1 MKLRLLWVIILSF
14 LMFDSFCF
22 SQEINVEISSFCPI
36 VNVNESNIPDGFEID
51 LINYITEK
59 LNLKPIYHGVEF
71 CDMIKNVQ
79 DKKYDIGSAGISITS
94 ERENLID
101 FSQPTFNSGYL
112 VAHKKTDGSVFN
124 KLITIWN
131 DQNFI
136 SILISFLIFLVISS
150 VCLYFSEL
158 GQNQISDN
166 PIIGFLESFWCV
178 NCTITTVGYGDIAA
192 KNIAGRIVTLI
203 VMYTG
208 ISFFALFV
216 GVISSSFSMASI
228 SDITSIEDLKKSD
241 KTIGVVSNTTS
252 EIEAL
257 KISNN
262 ILKYPNEIELLN
274 ALINDKC
281 NFILYDYPWVN
292 NTVKNNPD
300 LEIIGEQF
308 GRHHYGFIFSE
319 DNTDLRN
326 KFNLE
331 LLKMRESGDYERIYK
346 KWFN

>member
-1 MKLRLLWVIILSF
+1 MKLGMAFLLIVIF
-14 LMFDSFCF
+14 NVNCFC
-22 SQEINVEISSFCPI
+22 QEINIEISNFTPV
-36 VNVNESNIPDGFEID
+36 VNVNKIDVPEGFEID
-51 LINYITEK
+51 LINRITEN
-59 LNLKPIYHGVEF
+59 LNLKPIYHSVEF

-79 DKKYDIGSAGISITS
+79 EKKYDMGSAGISITS

-112 VAHKKTDGSVFN
+112 VAHKKTDGTIFN

-131 DQNFI
+131 DSNFI
-136 SILISFLIFLVISS
+136 SILISFMVFLFVSS
-150 VCLYFSEL
+150 ICLYLSEL

-166 PIIGFLESFWCV
+166 PIIGLLESFWCV

-192 KNIAGRIVTLI
+192 KNVAGRIVTLV

-228 SDITSIEDLKKSD
+228 SDITCIEDLKNSD

-257 KISNN
+257 KITNN
-262 ILKYPNEIELLN
+262 IIKYPNETELLN
-274 ALINDKC
+274 ALINDEC
-281 NFILYDYPWVN
+281 NFILYDYPWIN
-292 NTVKNNPD
+292 NTVKNNSD

-319 DNTDLRN
+319 DNIELKN

-331 LLKMRESGDYERIYK
+331 LLKMRESGEYERIYK
-346 KWFN
+346 KWFS